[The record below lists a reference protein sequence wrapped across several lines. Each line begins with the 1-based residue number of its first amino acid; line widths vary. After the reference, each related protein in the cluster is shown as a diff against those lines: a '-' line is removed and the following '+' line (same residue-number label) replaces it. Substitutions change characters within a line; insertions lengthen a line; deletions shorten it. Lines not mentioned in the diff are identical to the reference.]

1 MSKPLPANV
10 VCLVDDD
17 SSIRKSVGRLL
28 DSANYGVHAFNQPE
42 DFLAHLATHSVPVVV
57 LDIWMAGMTGMEL
70 LVHLCARSPQTRAIF
85 ITDEDDHA
93 AEVTVM
99 QAGAFA
105 FLLKPL
111 DDELF
116 LNAVRCAFENPR
128 QRIEPLATARAR

>member
-1 MSKPLPANV
+1 MAEPLPAHV

-17 SSIRKSVGRLL
+17 SSIRKSVSRLL
-28 DSANYGVHAFNQPE
+28 DSAGYGVLAFNEPQV
-42 DFLAHLATHSVPVVV
+42 FLDHLATHSVPVVV

-70 LVHLCARSPQTRAIF
+70 LAHLCARSPQTRAIF
-85 ITDEDDHA
+85 ITGQEDHA

-111 DDELF
+111 DAELF
-116 LNAVRCAFENPR
+116 LNAIQRAFECER
-128 QRIEPLATARAR
+128 LGVEPPAIAKAG